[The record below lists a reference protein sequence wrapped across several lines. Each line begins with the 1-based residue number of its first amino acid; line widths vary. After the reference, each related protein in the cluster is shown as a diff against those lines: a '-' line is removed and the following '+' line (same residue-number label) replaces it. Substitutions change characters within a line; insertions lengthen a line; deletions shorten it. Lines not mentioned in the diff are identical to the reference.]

1 MRLFSLLETQYN
13 SFISNVNSYL
23 SKVLSNNNVSF
34 GSNTIFGQI
43 ITVVGNAIQNVMLYI
58 EDALV
63 EQNKY
68 TAQRKKSI
76 YGLAALSG
84 YEPSLGKAAVATIKL
99 SFLPNNEGAY
109 NIIVKDKEVLTCT
122 QNGLKYNIILPQEGI
137 ILNVEKDNSAK
148 YFTAVQGLFE
158 TQKFMSSGGQYYTIN
173 FKFVGNID
181 TDYMTVKV
189 NNEIW
194 EPMASLYDMDSD
206 AKQYTFKSAIGGGI
220 EAMAST

>member
-99 SFLPNNEGAY
+99 NFLPNNEGAY

-194 EPMASLYDMDSD
+194 EPM
-206 AKQYTFKSAIGGGI
+206 T
-220 EAMAST
+220 

>member
-1 MRLFSLLETQYN
+1 MNIFSLLDTQYKA
-13 SFISNVNSYL
+13 FSNKVNNYL
-23 SKVLSNNNVSF
+23 SKTLSNNSTQY

-84 YEPSLGKAAVATIKL
+84 YQPSLGKTTGVQLKFNFVPTTTQGL
-99 SFLPNNEGAY
+99 
-109 NIIVKDKEVLTCT
+109 NIMISNKEPMTCT
-122 QNGLKYNIILPQEGI
+122 QNGLKYNVLLPQEGL
-137 ILNVEKDNSAK
+137 ILSIEKDNSTK

-158 TQKFMSSGGQYYTIN
+158 SQRFISTGGQYYTIN
-173 FKFVGNID
+173 MKNV
-181 TDYMTVKV
+181 YV
-189 NNEIW
+189 
-194 EPMASLYDMDSD
+194 
-206 AKQYTFKSAIGGGI
+206 
-220 EAMAST
+220 

>member
-68 TAQRKKSI
+68 TA
-76 YGLAALSG
+76 
-84 YEPSLGKAAVATIKL
+84 
-99 SFLPNNEGAY
+99 
-109 NIIVKDKEVLTCT
+109 
-122 QNGLKYNIILPQEGI
+122 
-137 ILNVEKDNSAK
+137 
-148 YFTAVQGLFE
+148 
-158 TQKFMSSGGQYYTIN
+158 
-173 FKFVGNID
+173 
-181 TDYMTVKV
+181 
-189 NNEIW
+189 
-194 EPMASLYDMDSD
+194 
-206 AKQYTFKSAIGGGI
+206 
-220 EAMAST
+220 